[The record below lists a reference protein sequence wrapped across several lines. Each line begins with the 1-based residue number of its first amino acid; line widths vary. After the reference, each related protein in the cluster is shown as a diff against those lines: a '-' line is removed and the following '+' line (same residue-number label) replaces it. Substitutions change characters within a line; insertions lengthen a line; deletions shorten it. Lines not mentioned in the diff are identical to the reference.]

1 MDEITQLL
9 TKIDWLMTSINNDTT
24 KLQLP
29 ELNSEL
35 VKLAKILGKAKQ
47 LFIRYKVDRDLLE
60 PQLKEKIRSDYEL
73 EQSRLE
79 SETEKYKR
87 TKITVD
93 EVEMRMKLNPVYQ
106 SNVKMKWEQE
116 ELLSYLEPIFESYN
130 LRVQS
135 VKFESNLNSKFTTNQ
150 W

>member
-1 MDEITQLL
+1 MDEITKLL
-9 TKIDWLMTSINNDTT
+9 TKIDWLMTSINSDTT
-24 KLQLP
+24 KSELP
-29 ELNSEL
+29 EFNSEL
-35 VKLAKILGKAKQ
+35 VLLAKILGTAKQ
-47 LFIRYKVDRDLLE
+47 LFVKYKVEKELKE
-60 PQLKEKIRSDYEL
+60 PELKEKIRSDFEL

-87 TKITVD
+87 AKITVD
-93 EVEMRMKLNPVYQ
+93 EVEMRMKLDPKYIEI
-106 SNVKMKWEQE
+106 VKLKWEQE